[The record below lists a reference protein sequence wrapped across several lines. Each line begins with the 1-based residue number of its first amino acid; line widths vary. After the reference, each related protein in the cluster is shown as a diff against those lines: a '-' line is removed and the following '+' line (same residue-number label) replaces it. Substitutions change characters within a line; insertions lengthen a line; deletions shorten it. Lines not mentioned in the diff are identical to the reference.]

1 MSYDIVDC
9 VCFISCYDFLLFS
22 IENGVEVGVVYT
34 DYYTYL
40 RRMGLAGRFGTGVY
54 IYMYVDLVA

>member
-1 MSYDIVDC
+1 MIL
-9 VCFISCYDFLLFS
+9 LLFT

-40 RRMGLAGRFGTGVY
+40 RRMRLAGRFGTGVY
-54 IYMYVDLVA
+54 IYVY

>member
-1 MSYDIVDC
+1 MGTRVILSSGLCLLLLPV
-9 VCFISCYDFLLFS
+9 YDFLIFS
-22 IENGVEVGVVYT
+22 TENGVEVGVVYT

-54 IYMYVDLVA
+54 IYVC